1 MAGPRVAVLG
11 VMLESNRFAPPAT
24 MADVES
30 GCRLAAAAILDDARG
45 QGQRLPAEARA
56 FIRTMDATGPWQ
68 PVPVVVGALFPAGPM
83 AADLMA
89 DLAAEMRAGLEAA
102 GPLDAAY
109 VVLHGA
115 MLAEGDDD
123 PDGTLLRLVRSL
135 LPRPARLV
143 VTLDLH
149 ANVSEAMVEAADLV
163 VGYRTNP
170 HVDQRA
176 RGEEAAQAIRLMLA
190 GEADPRSAFIR
201 LPIAPPTVTLLTA
214 EAPYGTLIDLGQR
227 RLAEA
232 GGRLLNVSIF
242 GGFVFSDTAHNGL
255 GIVVAARDP
264 EALGEARRLACE
276 LARKVWAER
285 EGFVRRLMPLAEAV
299 DLVLAT
305 DREPVIFSDAGDNPG
320 GGGTGRT
327 TELLRALVEAGAE
340 GVLYGSFF
348 EPGLAAAAHEAG
360 LGAMIEARF
369 NAEPGTACDTP
380 FTAPAEVLALGAVT
394 GRLGLYAGRRLHLG
408 LTAALRLGGVTVV
421 VVSGRAQT
429 ADPVFFEMLGL
440 EIAKARTVVVKSRGH
455 FRAGFLPW
463 FPPERV
469 HEVDTAGLTSPVLER
484 FAWQGLKRPIYPLD
498 PETDWQPPPW
508 CTATAPPGSVCPK
521 NRLVTVKNALESM
534 CRGPSEASIQSGVF

>member
-1 MAGPRVAVLG
+1 MQEGTRMAGPRVAVLG

-24 MADVES
+24 AADVES
-30 GCRLAAAAILDDARG
+30 GCRLADAAILDDARG

-56 FIRTMDATGPWQ
+56 FIRTMDVTGPWE
-68 PVPVVVGALFPAGPM
+68 PVPVVVAALYPAGPM
-83 AADLMA
+83 AADLFA
-89 DLAAEMRAGLEAA
+89 DLAAEMGAGLAAA
-102 GPLDAAY
+102 GPIDAAY

-123 PDGTLLRLVRSL
+123 PDGTLVRLVRDH
-135 LPRPARLV
+135 LPAAARLV

-149 ANVSEAMVEAADLV
+149 ANVSDAMVEAADLV

-170 HVDQRA
+170 HVDQAA
-176 RGEEAAQAIRLMLA
+176 RGEEAALALRLMLA
-190 GEADPRSAFIR
+190 SEVDPRTAFIR

-242 GGFVFSDTAHNGL
+242 GGFVYGDTVHNGI
-255 GIVVAARDP
+255 GILVAARTPD
-264 EALGEARRLACE
+264 ALGEARRLARD
-276 LARKVWAER
+276 LATTLWAER
-285 EGFVRRLMPLAEAV
+285 GRFVRRLTPLAEAV
-299 DLVLAT
+299 SLALAA
-305 DREPVIFSDAGDNPG
+305 DRPPVIFSDAGDNPG
-320 GGGTGRT
+320 GGGSGRT

-348 EPGLAAAAHEAG
+348 EPDLAAAAHAAG
-360 LGAMIEARF
+360 VGATIDARF
-369 NAEPGTACDTP
+369 AAPPGTAFDTP
-380 FTAPAEVLALGAVT
+380 FTAPAEVLALGDGAVT
-394 GRLGLYAGRRLHLG
+394 GRLGLYAGRRLELG
-408 LTAALRLGGVTVV
+408 RTAALRLGGITAV

-440 EIAKARTVVVKSRGH
+440 DIAAARTVVVKSRGH

-469 HEVDTAGLTSPVLER
+469 HEVDTPGLTSPVLER
-484 FAWQGLKRPIYPLD
+484 FTWQGMKRPIYPLD
-498 PETDWQPPPW
+498 P
-508 CTATAPPGSVCPK
+508 ATSWAPP
-521 NRLVTVKNALESM
+521 AW
-534 CRGPSEASIQSGVF
+534 

>member
-1 MAGPRVAVLG
+1 MQEGARMAGPRVAVLG

-24 MADVES
+24 AADVES

-68 PVPVVVGALFPAGPM
+68 PVPVVVAALFPAGPM
-83 AADLMA
+83 AAELFA
-89 DLAAEMRAGLEAA
+89 DLSAEMRVGLEAA

-176 RGEEAAQAIRLMLA
+176 RGEEAALALRLMLA
-190 GEADPRSAFIR
+190 GEADPRTAFIR

-214 EAPYGTLIDLGQR
+214 EAPFGTLIDKGQR

-255 GIVVAARDP
+255 GILVAARDP
-264 EALGEARRLACE
+264 EALGEARRLARG
-276 LARKVWAER
+276 LALEIWAER
-285 EGFVRRLMPLAEAV
+285 HRFVRRLMPLAGAV
-299 DLVLAT
+299 DLALAT
-305 DREPVIFSDAGDNPG
+305 DRAPVIFSDAGDNPG
-320 GGGTGRT
+320 GGGSGRT

-340 GVLYGSFF
+340 AVLYGSFF

-360 LGAMIEARF
+360 VGALIKARF
-369 NAEPGTACDTP
+369 NAEPGTAFDAP
-380 FTAPAEVLALGAVT
+380 FTAPAEVVALGDGAVT
-394 GRLGLYAGRRLHLG
+394 GRLGLYAGRRLQLG
-408 LTAALRLGGVTVV
+408 PTAALRLGGVTVV
-421 VVSGRAQT
+421 VISARAQT

-440 EIAKARTVVVKSRGH
+440 EIAEARTVVVKSRGH

-463 FPPERV
+463 FPPGRV
-469 HEVDTAGLTSPVLER
+469 HEVDTPGLTSPVLER
-484 FAWQGLKRPIYPLD
+484 FAWQGLKRPIFPLD
-498 PETDWQPPPW
+498 PETDWRRPPP
-508 CTATAPPGSVCPK
+508 
-521 NRLVTVKNALESM
+521 
-534 CRGPSEASIQSGVF
+534 